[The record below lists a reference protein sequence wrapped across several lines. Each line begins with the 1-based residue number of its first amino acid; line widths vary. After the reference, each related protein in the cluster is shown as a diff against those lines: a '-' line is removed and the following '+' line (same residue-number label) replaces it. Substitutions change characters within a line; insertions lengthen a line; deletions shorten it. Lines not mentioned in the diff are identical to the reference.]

1 MDFMDTDTQVFQDI
15 VEEFN
20 NRTLLHTTRLSVHV
34 QDGIVTISGRVNTC
48 AQRKAVERAVKR
60 VAGIK
65 TLILKIGASLTPL
78 DGWQTSN
85 VARSERPQG
94 EFQ

>member
-1 MDFMDTDTQVFQDI
+1 MHTDIQVFQDI
-15 VEEFN
+15 FEEFN
-20 NRTLLHTTRLSVHV
+20 NRAPLNNTRLNVHV

-78 DGWQTSN
+78 EGWQTSQL
-85 VARSERPQG
+85 ARSERPQVD
-94 EFQ
+94 FL